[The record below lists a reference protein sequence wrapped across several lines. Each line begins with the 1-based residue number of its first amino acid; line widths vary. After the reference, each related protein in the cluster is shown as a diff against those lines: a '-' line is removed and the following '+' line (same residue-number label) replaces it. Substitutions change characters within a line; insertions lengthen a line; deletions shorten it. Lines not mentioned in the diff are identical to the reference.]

1 MTAAVF
7 SIFII
12 GLVIALPVSI
22 ALGLATVLPS
32 IVLPNFTGDIA
43 YTIRSMV
50 GGLNNTPILAVPLF
64 MLSGAIMSRGG
75 ISSRLFDVFAV
86 FIGKRTAGMPCAVII
101 TCLFYGAISG
111 SGPATC
117 AAVGAMTIPILIKLG
132 YDKVFA
138 AALVSTAAGLGVII
152 PPSIPFIMYGL
163 TTGTS
168 VGNMFKAGVLPG
180 CLIAATLMIYSYFY
194 CKRNG
199 EDKELIAKNH
209 DALLK
214 RGRLGVVRDGFWAL
228 LTPIIILGGIYG
240 GYVTPTE
247 AACISVF
254 YALIVCLFIYKT
266 ITFGELLGFFREAV
280 SSYAPLC
287 IMIALATAFTRVLVM
302 LKAPEALASFM
313 STTISERV
321 VFFLILNAVLLL
333 LGMVMDVGAAV
344 IILAPML
351 MPVAL
356 SYGIDPVHLG
366 IVMVVNLAIGFVTPP
381 FGLNL
386 FVASPMIDTPVM
398 TLGKKAIPFIL
409 TFIVALLLITF
420 IPQISL
426 AL

>member
-1 MTAAVF
+1 
-7 SIFII
+7 
-12 GLVIALPVSI
+12 
-22 ALGLATVLPS
+22 
-32 IVLPNFTGDIA
+32 
-43 YTIRSMV
+43 
-50 GGLNNTPILAVPLF
+50 
-64 MLSGAIMSRGG
+64 
-75 ISSRLFDVFAV
+75 
-86 FIGKRTAGMPCAVII
+86 
-101 TCLFYGAISG
+101 
-111 SGPATC
+111 
-117 AAVGAMTIPILIKLG
+117 
-132 YDKVFA
+132 
-138 AALVSTAAGLGVII
+138 
-152 PPSIPFIMYGL
+152 
-163 TTGTS
+163 
-168 VGNMFKAGVLPG
+168 MFKAGVLPG